1 MNSTLRQAFS
11 VLDAAFNIPQM
22 LQPAARGAL
31 VSLQ

>member
-1 MNSTLRQAFS
+1 MNSTLREAFS

-22 LQPAARGAL
+22 LQHAAGGTV